1 MHDHPQRSHRQI
13 SPWATSLTYVSA
25 LLAGTILIGLRA
37 ATPMEAVGYVTP
49 FLVIYER
56 VFGRPS

>member
-1 MHDHPQRSHRQI
+1 MHDRPERSHSQMP
-13 SPWATSLTYVSA
+13 PWATSLTYVSA
-25 LLAGTILIGLRA
+25 LLAGAVLIGLGA
-37 ATPMEAVGYVTP
+37 AEPVEAVGYVTP